1 MRDWQHR
8 IQLFFQRKK
17 RRKKPFR
24 RRSLDMQINTKRLRL
39 VFYLLATVELV
50 LVSVAW
56 GRLPLH

>member
-8 IQLFFQRKK
+8 IQLFFLVKK

-24 RRSLDMQINTKRLRL
+24 GRSLDMQINTKRLRL